1 MFSTRSSMI
10 FYNKLQQHNWIRK
23 MMQKDLMIDDNKWSE
38 IIITMKKKMISSK
51 IYDIKLDSE
60 LTKRKL
66 QMMIAKIIVIFNKE
80 IESISQNWLHKT
92 LMIMTQQLNNNK
104 RRRAQH
110 WEQTHE
116 NIQYQRKLQKE
127 IKDDNADQLSLMSWN
142 VTTLLTIKKSDNQTS
157 LMSSIHLIMNKR
169 QEEINLLNMQ
179 FEEYKRLLIEKRIY
193 DMMKNRILY
202 DSENMRRI
210 EIENERCWQTA
221 LIEMTAK
228 SCCRFQFIINRLS
241 SDQ

>member
-1 MFSTRSSMI
+1 MI
-10 FYNKLQQHNWIRK
+10 FYNELQRHNWIRK

-38 IIITMKKKMISSK
+38 IIMTMKKKMISLK

-60 LTKRKL
+60 LTKKKL
-66 QMMIAKIIVIFNKE
+66 QTMTAKIIVIFNKE

-92 LMIMTQQLNNNK
+92 LIIMTQRLNNNE

-110 WEQTHE
+110 QEWTHE
-116 NIQYQRKLQKE
+116 NIQCQRKSQEK
-127 IKDDNADQLSLMSWN
+127 IRDDNANQLSLMSWN
-142 VTTLLTIKKSDNQTS
+142 ATTLLTMKKSDNQTS
-157 LMSSIHLIMNKR
+157 LMSSIHLNMNKR
-169 QEEINLLNMQ
+169 QEEINLLNMH

-193 DMMKNRILY
+193 DVMKNRIFY
-202 DSENMRRI
+202 DSEDMRWI

-221 LIEMTAK
+221 LIKMTAK
-228 SCCRFQFIINRLS
+228 SCCCFQFIIDRLS

>member
-1 MFSTRSSMI
+1 
-10 FYNKLQQHNWIRK
+10 
-23 MMQKDLMIDDNKWSE
+23 
-38 IIITMKKKMISSK
+38 MISSK

-60 LTKRKL
+60 LTKKKL
-66 QMMIAKIIVIFNKE
+66 RMMTAKIIVIFNKE

-157 LMSSIHLIMNKR
+157 LMSSINLIMNKR

-228 SCCRFQFIINRLS
+228 NCCRFQFIINRLS